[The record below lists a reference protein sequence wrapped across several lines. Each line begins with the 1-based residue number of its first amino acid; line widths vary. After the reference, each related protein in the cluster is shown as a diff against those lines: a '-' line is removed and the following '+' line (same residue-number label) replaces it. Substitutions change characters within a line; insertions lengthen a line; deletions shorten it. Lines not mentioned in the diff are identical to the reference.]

1 MGVVSICCPSLLYL
15 WLHKCSTAN
24 FSPYFDNEA
33 PKVLTLSATIDLTID
48 ITKSFLTNRI
58 IYLVIPINI
67 ARAIKMAD
75 VNAVFVR

>member
-1 MGVVSICCPSLLYL
+1 MWFQSVAPLYCTYGSTNVVLP
-15 WLHKCSTAN
+15 N

-33 PKVLTLSATIDLTID
+33 PKVQTLSATIDLTID